1 MPAMVNKDLQERIL
15 REVVDVAEKKRK
27 LEDYI
32 RTVDSLND
40 AHLESAARRDIE
52 ALRNRLSVPKQSQ

>member
-1 MPAMVNKDLQERIL
+1 MPTVVNKELEERIL
-15 REVVDVAEKKRK
+15 REVVDVAERKRK

-32 RTVDSLND
+32 RTVDSLNN
-40 AHLESAARRDIE
+40 ALLESAARRDIE

>member
-1 MPAMVNKDLQERIL
+1 MPTVVNKDLQERIL

-32 RTVDSLND
+32 RTVDALNN
-40 AHLESAARRDIE
+40 ALLESAARRDIE

>member
-1 MPAMVNKDLQERIL
+1 MPTVVNKELEERIL

-32 RTVDSLND
+32 RTVDSLNN
-40 AHLESAARRDIE
+40 ALLESAARRDIE

>member
-1 MPAMVNKDLQERIL
+1 MPTVVNKELQEGIL
-15 REVVDVAEKKRK
+15 SEVVDVAERKRK

-40 AHLESAARRDIE
+40 ALLESAARRDIE

>member
-1 MPAMVNKDLQERIL
+1 MPTVVNKELEERIL
-15 REVVDVAEKKRK
+15 REVVDVAERKRK

-40 AHLESAARRDIE
+40 ALLESAARRDIE

>member
-1 MPAMVNKDLQERIL
+1 MPTVVNKDLQERIL

-40 AHLESAARRDIE
+40 ALLESAARRDIE

>member
-1 MPAMVNKDLQERIL
+1 MPTVVNKEIQEGIL
-15 REVVDVAEKKRK
+15 SEVVDVAERKRK

-40 AHLESAARRDIE
+40 ALLESAARRDIE

>member
-1 MPAMVNKDLQERIL
+1 MPTVVNKEIEERIL
-15 REVVDVAEKKRK
+15 REVVDVAERKRK

-32 RTVDSLND
+32 RTVDSLNN
-40 AHLESAARRDIE
+40 ALLESAARRDIE

>member
-1 MPAMVNKDLQERIL
+1 MPTVVNKELQEGIL
-15 REVVDVAEKKRK
+15 SEVVDVAERKRK

-32 RTVDSLND
+32 RTVDSLNN
-40 AHLESAARRDIE
+40 ALLESAARRDIE